1 MPSQHAIGRLR
12 GPAITRARDNL
23 ILKDAKIPKVMVNPE
38 CRFIQTLL
46 RPTVSFWETNLGGY
60 FLCRRNVSYNR
71 QQKAWCLRGT
81 WQGQRLY
88 FSEYHT
94 AIGPNKPMQ
103 AFISNEMANGVFDP
117 RRYKKTKPVHLKKYA
132 DAWLKRIE
140 PTIEKGT
147 YDPYRA
153 AIKWIKKILGDVY
166 LSDLNYNHYLK
177 LWTDIERSKKYR
189 KNILTT
195 MYAMMEDAR
204 RAGDIKQVPE
214 KIVFKRKFAIPKKL
228 KEGVDRPTQEK
239 IIDQIPERHRPIFR
253 FLVITGVRPSEA
265 RALRKADICRER
277 EVIKIRKAF
286 GRDGKVKDVKQ
297 KEEREIP
304 LYQSLGDVFS
314 AAQLS
319 LSEYVFINPDTGT
332 PYTKN
337 INRDIFNPAAKRAGV
352 SIKLN
357 NFGRHSWGQQMAD
370 KGVDFNVISKGL
382 GHSSVETTK
391 ASYADP
397 SMRVLKTA
405 VDEDRVVKFDRAK
418 GD

>member
-1 MPSQHAIGRLR
+1 MP
-12 GPAITRARDNL
+12 
-23 ILKDAKIPKVMVNPE
+23 
-38 CRFIQTLL
+38 TLWG
-46 RPTVSFWETNLGGY
+46 S
-60 FLCRRNVSYNR
+60 VSYNH
-71 QQKAWCLRGT
+71 QQRAWCLRGT

-88 FSEYHT
+88 YSEYHT
-94 AIGPNKPMQ
+94 AIGPKTCATEDEAKALQ
-103 AFISNEMANGVFDP
+103 SFISNEIANGTFDP

-132 DAWLKRIE
+132 DAWLKRIK

-153 AIKWIKKILGDVY
+153 AIQWIKKIIGDVF

-177 LWTDIERSKKYR
+177 LWTEIDRSKKYR

-195 MYAMMEDAR
+195 MYVMMEDAR

-214 KIVFKRKFAIPKKL
+214 KIVFKGKFAIPKKL

-239 IIDQIPERHRPIFR
+239 ILDQIPERHRPIFR
-253 FLVITGVRPSEA
+253 FLAITGVRPSEA
-265 RALRKADICRER
+265 RALRKRDIFRER
-277 EVIKIRKAF
+277 GIIKIKVAF

-304 LYQSLGDVFS
+304 FYESLADVFS
-314 AAQLS
+314 AAQRS
-319 LSEYVFINPDTGT
+319 LSEYVFINPDTGR

-370 KGVDFNVISKGL
+370 KGIDFNIISKGL

-391 ASYADP
+391 SHYADP
-397 SMRVLKTA
+397 SMDVLRRA
-405 VDEDRVVKFDRAK
+405 VDADRVTKIRKVE
-418 GD
+418 